1 VEERRS
7 VGGDE
12 LLARTPVLWA
22 YRPVRIVALEGQ
34 QSGVVATA
42 LLNRVPPSWKKR
54 RVFGMTSSVPS
65 ARWSSV
71 TMTSMF
77 GRALCAADGLAE

>member
-1 VEERRS
+1 
-7 VGGDE
+7 
-12 LLARTPVLWA
+12 
-22 YRPVRIVALEGQ
+22 
-34 QSGVVATA
+34 
-42 LLNRVPPSWKKR
+42 
-54 RVFGMTSSVPS
+54 MTSSVPS